1 MRQKAHQYTIRGVP
15 PGLHRALQQKAA
27 ARGVSLNALVVEALQ
42 AEAGLGAPLKRY
54 TDLDDLIGTWVHDEA
69 VDRALAEQRQ
79 VDPKDWA

>member
-1 MRQKAHQYTIRGVP
+1 MKKAHQYTIRGVP
-15 PGLHRALQQKAA
+15 PSLHRALQQKAL
-27 ARGVSLNALVVEALQ
+27 ARGVSLNTVVVEALQ
-42 AEAGLGAPLKRY
+42 AEAGFGAAPKQH